1 MNNLKQLV
9 IIFLLLLL
17 STTMFGNGQKEST
30 SATGAQEV
38 TFWTFNELHQQFYE
52 AAAER
57 WNIENPDRQ
66 IELMAETFPYDDMH
80 NKLLIALQSGV
91 GAPALADI
99 EISKFPNYLKGQV
112 QLEAL
117 NDYIDPVADE
127 LVLSRYQIYSK
138 DNNYYGLP
146 FHVGAAVMYYNVEL
160 LTAAGVNVDD
170 IETWDDYV
178 VAGAKVK
185 SVTGKLMTTVETTDQ
200 WTFWPMISQRNSDFF
215 NTDGSVALD
224 NSVNISTLEFL
235 HDMIYKNKIA
245 EAAPGGFHHSEEYYG
260 AMNAGDYAS
269 ILMPM
274 WYMGRFTDYM
284 PELEGKIVI
293 KPLPSW
299 EKGGKRSAG
308 MGGTATVVT
317 KQAEDVQ
324 ITKDFL
330 AFAKLTEES
339 NIELWSVLGFDPPR
353 WSVWNDEALK
363 AENKF
368 TKYFQNDD
376 IFSILLEVKDEIN
389 PVTITSD
396 LPELSDLIKHDV
408 MFQALGDQSKTPAQ
422 ALKDAADKI
431 RN

>member
-1 MNNLKQLV
+1 MKSFKQLMTMC
-9 IIFLLLLL
+9 LLLLL
-17 STTMFGNGQKEST
+17 STSMFGNGQEEESA
-30 SATGAQEV
+30 SSGAQEV

-52 AAAER
+52 AAADR
-57 WNIENPDRQ
+57 WNTENPDRQ

-91 GAPALADI
+91 GAPAMADI

-112 QLEAL
+112 QLEVL
-117 NDYIDPVADE
+117 NDYIEPVKDK
-127 LVLSRYQIYSK
+127 LILSRYKIYSK

-160 LTAAGVNVDD
+160 LEAAGVDIDD

-178 VAGAKVK
+178 ASGEKYKAA
-185 SVTGKLMTTVETTDQ
+185 TGKFMTTIEVTDQ
-200 WTFWPMISQRNSDFF
+200 WTLWPMISQRDSDFF
-215 NTDGSVALD
+215 NADGSVALD
-224 NSVNISTLEFL
+224 NDINISTLEFL
-235 HDMIYKNKIA
+235 HDMIYKNEIA
-245 EAAPGGFHHSEEYYG
+245 EIAPGGLHHSEEYYG

-284 PELEGKIVI
+284 PDLEGKIVI

-317 KQAEDVQ
+317 KQAENADLA
-324 ITKDFL
+324 KEFL

-339 NIELWSVLGFDPPR
+339 NIELWSFLGFDPPM
-353 WSVWNDEALK
+353 WSVWDDEALK

-368 TKYFQNDD
+368 TKYFVNDD

-389 PVTITSD
+389 PVTITAD
-396 LPELSDLIKHDV
+396 LPELTDLIKHDV
-408 MFQALGDQSKTPAQ
+408 MFQALGDQSKSPAQ